1 MFNRIY
7 ELRVDNDVSQKEI
20 CDYLNIKQPQY
31 SRYENG
37 KTEPR
42 ISVIIELSKFYSVS
56 SDYILGLT
64 DVQKPY
70 PRSKKR
76 SL

>member
-1 MFNRIY
+1 MLNRIY

-37 KTEPR
+37 KSEPR
-42 ISVIIELSKFYSVS
+42 ISIIIELSKFYSVS
-56 SDYILGLT
+56 SDYLLGLT

-76 SL
+76 GY